1 MSDSTAEI
9 MICGAGIAG
18 VAAAYHLAV
27 KQGMRDVVL
36 VEPGAPLS
44 LTSDKSTE
52 AYRNWWPG
60 PGDAMVA
67 FMNRSIDLLEEIAR
81 ATDNRI
87 QINRRGYLYATADP
101 TRVPLLRQA
110 AEEAAALGAGPLR
123 IHGGGAKETRR
134 QGDKD
139 ALADNR
145 PLSLSPGLPVSLS
158 SGSYIPAPAEGF
170 EDQPGGAD
178 LLLDPALIRRHFP
191 YVAEDVVALL
201 HARRCGWLSA
211 QQLGMYLLEQAR
223 EHGVRLIR
231 GQVTGID
238 TSGGRVRA
246 AHIQHDGATTT
257 IATPRFV
264 NAAGP
269 MQRAVGALLGVDIPV
284 FAERHI
290 KIAFNDHLH
299 ILPRDAP
306 LLIWT
311 DDIRL
316 PWSED
321 EREALAEDEQTRWM
335 LDRLPAGVHCR
346 PEGHGANSVLVLWN
360 YHLDPVEPA
369 FPIAV
374 EEYEPELALRGMATM
389 IPGLARYIDRAPRPY
404 IDGGYYV
411 KTRENRP
418 LIGPL
423 PIEGAYMVGALS
435 GYGVLAACAAGELLA
450 AHVCGLSLPT
460 YAPSFLLARYD
471 DPEYR
476 KLLDAWGDEGQL

>member
-1 MSDSTAEI
+1 MSKSTAEI
-9 MICGAGIAG
+9 VICGAGIAG
-18 VAAAYHLAV
+18 VAAAYDLAV

-87 QINRRGYLYATADP
+87 LMNRRGYLYATADP
-101 TRVPLLRQA
+101 ARVRLLRQA

-123 IHGGGAKETRR
+123 IHGTKDEGRR
-134 QGDKD
+134 TKD
-139 ALADNR
+139 EGQICAAE
-145 PLSLSPGLPVSLS
+145 LS
-158 SGSYIPAPAEGF
+158 SSVFGLSSSGYVPAPAEGF

-191 YVAEDVVALL
+191 YVGEDVLALL
-201 HARRCGWLSA
+201 HARRCGWFSA
-211 QQLGMYLLEQAR
+211 QQLGMYMLEQAR
-223 EHGVRLIR
+223 EHGVRLIP
-231 GQVTGID
+231 GQVTGVD
-238 TSGGRVRA
+238 TGGGRVRA
-246 AHIQHDGATTT
+246 ARIAHNGATTT

-269 MQRAVGALLGVDIPV
+269 MQRAVGGMLGVEIPV

-299 ILPRDAP
+299 VVPRDAP

-316 PWSED
+316 PWSAE
-321 EREALAEDEQTRWM
+321 EREALAEDDQTRWM
-335 LDRLPAGVHCR
+335 LDSLPAGVHCR
-346 PEGHGANSVLVLWN
+346 PEGHGGASSLLILWN
-360 YHLDPVEPA
+360 YHLDAVEPA

-374 EEYEPELALRGMATM
+374 EDHEPELALRGMATM
-389 IPGLARYIDRAPRPY
+389 IPGLARYFDRTPRPY

-423 PIEGAYMVGALS
+423 PIEGSYIVGALS
-435 GYGVLAACAAGELLA
+435 GYGLMAACAAGELLA
-450 AHVCGLSLPT
+450 AHVCGLALPP
-460 YAPSFLLARYD
+460 YAPAFLLARYD
-471 DPEYR
+471 DPEYQ